1 MSLSSGVR
9 LGVYRVESLL
19 GPGGMGEVYLARDT
33 RLERDVAL
41 KVLQSAQLDK
51 VTFVFNFFDELRR
64 LPASK

>member
-51 VTFVFNFFDELRR
+51 VTFVFNFVDELRR

>member
-1 MSLSSGVR
+1 
-9 LGVYRVESLL
+9 
-19 GPGGMGEVYLARDT
+19 MGEVYVARDT

-51 VTFVFNFFDELRR
+51 VTFVFNFVDELRR

>member
-1 MSLSSGVR
+1 
-9 LGVYRVESLL
+9 
-19 GPGGMGEVYLARDT
+19 
-33 RLERDVAL
+33 VAFKDGHVL

>member
-9 LGVYRVESLL
+9 LGVYRVESLV
-19 GPGGMGEVYLARDT
+19 GAGGMGEVYLARDT